1 MGSTPDIHTEFPQD
15 GFSTPEWPLG
25 YVYVAE
31 VPGQRIRIGRTRTPY
46 RHVPE
51 AFTRLWISPPHL
63 ATVSNECVLRDLARR
78 KGKVHPGHWVTGI
91 DFDTLVDLARTLNFG
106 TDPIAHMLKAMAS

>member
-1 MGSTPDIHTEFPQD
+1 MGSTQDIHTGWPQQ

-31 VPGQRIRIGRTRTPY
+31 IPGSHIRIGRTRTPD
-46 RHVPE
+46 RNIPP

-63 ATVSNECVLRDLARR
+63 ATVANECVLRDLARR
-78 KGKVHPGHWVTGI
+78 KGQVHPGHWVTGI
-91 DFDTLVDLARTLNFG
+91 DFDTLVARARTLNFG
-106 TDPIAHMLKAMAS
+106 TDPITHLLTAVAS